1 MKYAEKTKLHPQQK
15 ICTVCVD
22 ALQNVQPDKFSW
34 TITIAFV
41 VLFIVW
47 GVISH
52 FDYTREHD
60 FINKL
65 ITVGSLMG
73 VGYKYWITQ
82 HTISSFDSKG
92 TLTKIILKPDE
103 SARMEKAIINRLRA
117 RQNY

>member
-1 MKYAEKTKLHPQQK
+1 MY
-15 ICTVCVD
+15 
-22 ALQNVQPDKFSW
+22 
-34 TITIAFV
+34 
-41 VLFIVW
+41 
-47 GVISH
+47 
-52 FDYTREHD
+52 R
-60 FINKL
+60 
-65 ITVGSLMG
+65 